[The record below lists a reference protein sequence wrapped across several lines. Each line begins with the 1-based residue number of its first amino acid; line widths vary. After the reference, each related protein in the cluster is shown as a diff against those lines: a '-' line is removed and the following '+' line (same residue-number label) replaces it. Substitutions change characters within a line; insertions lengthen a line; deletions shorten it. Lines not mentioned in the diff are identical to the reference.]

1 MQTVWTIARRELRSL
16 FDHPTGY
23 ILLVVFVVVT
33 DFLFF
38 RQAYLTNVASLRP
51 MLQLL
56 PWIFLF
62 FVPAVTMRSL
72 SEDLRSGTLEVVLAQ
87 PVSELELLGGK
98 FLGQLLFVWIAVLLT
113 LPVAFGLSFGAD
125 LQVGVMVAQ
134 YVGALL
140 LGAGLTGVGLWAS
153 SITPNQITAFI
164 AGVSVMFA
172 LILVGVDPI
181 VAGLPVLVSNTV
193 ASLSVLRHFENIAR
207 GVIDL
212 RDALYFLSL
221 AAIFL
226 ALAYGALMGRKLSK
240 VGTTRRRLR
249 LGLTLVV
256 ALLVVV
262 NLFGRNIGGRLDLTP
277 GKAYTLSPATRSIL
291 GDLGDL
297 VTIKLFV
304 SEELPTEFA
313 IVRRDVNDL
322 LADFRSA
329 GEGKVRVVEADPQD
343 DPDAEQDA
351 RTLGI
356 PPVQFNVIGESE
368 LQVKEGYLG
377 IAVQYAEGTET
388 IPIVQRTEDLEYQ
401 LVSFIRALTR
411 TERQVVGFVDASA
424 AAAPPGQGAS
434 YSVLRQELQRNYDVR
449 AVRVDD
455 SLPIA
460 DDVDVL
466 VLAGAPFFLDSAQL
480 ERFSGFVDRSGDLLV
495 MASGMGV
502 DPQQGFM
509 ASARPVGWNRLLE
522 RWGVTV
528 RSDLVYDLASN
539 ERVSMPVQGGRLF
552 VAYPFWPRA
561 LSTRESV
568 VNQDLETAVLPW
580 ASTIDTTGAP
590 SGAVTPL
597 LVTSEAAGTE
607 AGRAFLSP
615 QRDFPRDSL
624 EERLLAVL
632 VNPAGSDSGDA
643 ALGRAV
649 VVGNA
654 DFVADRNAQVAPEG
668 LIFVLNSVDWLAQDD
683 ALIGIRAKDRRPP
696 ALVFESGTTQDIV
709 KWANVAGVPLL
720 LILGAA
726 ARLWRRQQRARNTY
740 ASVAAGGSA

>member
-1 MQTVWTIARRELRSL
+1 
-16 FDHPTGY
+16 
-23 ILLVVFVVVT
+23 
-33 DFLFF
+33 
-38 RQAYLTNVASLRP
+38 VASLRP

-62 FVPAVTMRSL
+62 FVRAVTMRTL

-696 ALVFESGTTQDIV
+696 ALVFESGTAQDIV

-726 ARLWRRQQRARNTY
+726 VRLWRRQQRARNTY